1 MATTKRERQKA
12 ARRIKMEAM
21 QKRAKRRQ
29 NTRRGII
36 VAVVAVLVLGT
47 GALLFSGKTTT
58 TTTTTSTAPATTT
71 STAPATTTTVA
82 AAPISFSP
90 VTDPSPVGVWGTAP
104 TLVVP
109 PGAPPTKPEIA
120 NLITGTGPGAVNG
133 DKFTVQYVL
142 ATYSTRK
149 VVQSSWTSPKGF
161 SDTLEPG
168 ALISG
173 WVAGMQ
179 GMKVG
184 GRRELILPPAVGY
197 QDTSPGAGIAKN
209 DTLVFIIDLLKLNK

>member
-12 ARRIKMEAM
+12 ARRLKMEAM

-36 VAVVAVLVLGT
+36 IAIVAVVVLGT

-58 TTTTTSTAPATTT
+58 TTTTTAPTTT
-71 STAPATTTTVA
+71 VPVTTTTIAKPVV
-82 AAPISFSP
+82 FSP
-90 VTDPSPVGVWGTAP
+90 ATHPSPAGVWGKKP

-109 PGAPPTKPEIA
+109 PGAPPTKAELA
-120 NLITGTGPGAVNG
+120 NLITGTGPGIVIG
-133 DKFTVQYVL
+133 DTFTAKYVL
-142 ATYSTRK
+142 SDYASRK
-149 VVQSSWTSPKGF
+149 VLQSSWPKSF
-161 SDTLEPG
+161 TDTLEPG

-173 WVAGMQ
+173 WVYGMV

-184 GRRELILPPAVGY
+184 GRRELILPAVDAYGN
-197 QDTSPGAGIAKN
+197 TPPAGIPKN
-209 DTLVFIIDLLKLNK
+209 DSLIFIIDLLKVTK

>member
-1 MATTKRERQKA
+1 
-12 ARRIKMEAM
+12 M

-36 VAVVAVLVLGT
+36 VAVVAVVVLGT

-58 TTTTTSTAPATTT
+58 TTTTTSP
-71 STAPATTTTVA
+71 APATTTTVA

-90 VTDPSPVGVWGTAP
+90 VTDPSPVGVWGKAP

-109 PGAPPTKPEIA
+109 PGAPPTKPELA
-120 NLITGTGPGAVNG
+120 NLITGTGTEAVIG
-133 DKFTVQYVL
+133 DTFTAEYVL
-142 ATYSTRK
+142 ADYASRK
-149 VVQSSWTSPKGF
+149 VLQSSWPKPFTS
-161 SDTLEPG
+161 TLQTS
-168 ALISG
+168 ALIPG

-184 GRRELILPPAVGY
+184 GRRELILPPVDAY
-197 QDTSPGAGIAKN
+197 GAAGRSGIPKN
-209 DTLVFIIDLLKLNK
+209 DTLVFIIDLIKVTK

>member
-36 VAVVAVLVLGT
+36 VGIVAVVVLGT
-47 GALLFSGKTTT
+47 GALLFSSKSPPT
-58 TTTTTSTAPATTT
+58 
-71 STAPATTTTVA
+71 TTTTVA
-82 AAPISFSP
+82 PTTTTTAAAAVVSPSSVHFSAL
-90 VTDPSPVGVWGTAP
+90 TDPSPAGVWGKEP

-109 PGAPPTKPEIA
+109 PGAPPTKPELA
-120 NLITGTGPGAVNG
+120 NLITGTGPGAVDG
-133 DKFTVQYVL
+133 DKFTVQYIL

-149 VVQSSWTSPKGF
+149 VVQTSWTTKTGF
-161 SDTLEPG
+161 SDTLEAG
-168 ALISG
+168 GLIPG

-179 GMKVG
+179 GMRVG
-184 GRRELILPPAVGY
+184 GRRELILPPLDGY
-197 QDTSPGAGIAKN
+197 QDTSPGTGIAAN
-209 DTLVFIIDLLKLNK
+209 DTLIFIIDLLKLSK

>member
-29 NTRRGII
+29 NMRRGII
-36 VAVVAVLVLGT
+36 VAIVAVVVLGT

-58 TTTTTSTAPATTT
+58 TTTTT

-90 VTDPSPVGVWGTAP
+90 VTDPSPVGVWGKAP

-109 PGAPPTKPEIA
+109 PGSPPTKPELA
-120 NLITGTGPGAVNG
+120 NLITGTGPGAVDG
-133 DKFTVQYVL
+133 DTFTAQYVL
-142 ATYSTRK
+142 ADYASRK
-149 VVQSSWTSPKGF
+149 VLQSSWPTPF
-161 SDTLEPG
+161 TNTLEPG

-184 GRRELILPPAVGY
+184 GRRELILPPVDAY
-197 QDTSPGAGIAKN
+197 GAAGRSGIPKN
-209 DTLVFIIDLLKLNK
+209 DTLVFIIDLLKLKK

>member
-1 MATTKRERQKA
+1 
-12 ARRIKMEAM
+12 MEAM

-36 VAVVAVLVLGT
+36 VAIVAVLVLGT

-58 TTTTTSTAPATTT
+58 TTTTT

-90 VTDPSPVGVWGTAP
+90 VTDPSPVGVWGKAP

-109 PGAPPTKPEIA
+109 PGAPPTKPELA
-120 NLITGTGPGAVNG
+120 NLITGTGPGAVDG

-197 QDTSPGAGIAKN
+197 HDTSPGAGIAKN
-209 DTLVFIIDLLKLNK
+209 DTLVFIIDLLKLSK

>member
-36 VAVVAVLVLGT
+36 VGIVAVVVLGT
-47 GALLFSGKTTT
+47 GALLFSSKSPTTT
-58 TTTTTSTAPATTT
+58 TTTVAP
-71 STAPATTTTVA
+71 TTTTTA
-82 AAPISFSP
+82 AAVINPASIHFSALS
-90 VTDPSPVGVWGTAP
+90 DPSPAGVWGKAP

-109 PGAPPTKPEIA
+109 PGAPPTKPELA
-120 NLITGTGPGAVNG
+120 NLITGTGAGAVNG
-133 DKFTVQYVL
+133 DKFTVEYEL

-149 VVQSSWTSPKGF
+149 VIQSSWSTTAF
-161 SDTLEPG
+161 STTLEPG
-168 ALISG
+168 GLIPG
-173 WVAGMQ
+173 WVAGME

-184 GRRELILPPAVGY
+184 GRRELILPPVDGY
-197 QDTSPGAGIAKN
+197 GDASPGTGIAAN
-209 DTLVFIIDLLKLNK
+209 DTLIFIIDLLKLSK